1 MIHVRR
7 PRARPRLH
15 AATRTLVAVLAAG
28 SAAIVF
34 SVGLAAAAPTNNS
47 QAVPVASNQI
57 ALGGFVLPG
66 PFVFPAPLPIV
77 LTNLH
82 VDASAKWSGSIT
94 TNVGWDSDNV
104 RQGAD
109 LDISRVAPLTSGK
122 IDVTWQLSGTID
134 GVLHFG
140 PTNISKD
147 DVACTPKLSGGG
159 FSCEATSDGIPLPG
173 AIGPI
178 PAIPPFF
185 FVAKLAIG
193 VQFDITPE
201 GAIVTRNLTAG
212 GASVPGPTANPGP
225 LDLGDSP
232 SVETFTMPCSA
243 KAGDAVDYDLSDYHW
258 APDTT
263 ATQQDKIRIVA
274 ALDPLG
280 AVELGEITSFDVG
293 PAQVSTP
300 AFDLSGSGFLTAM
313 GGLLPN
319 NVNPTIS
326 PLGPFSGSEGSAI
339 GFSAG
344 VNSKCPIGSYVWEFS
359 DGTKSFG
366 PSPQRAFAD
375 NGVYDGQLTVT
386 DITGLAATEDF
397 TVSVSN
403 EPPSVNAGPDTTADW
418 GRLVS
423 FNGQATDPGSADQAT
438 LQYTWTFGDGT
449 PSASGGPSVLH
460 AYASP
465 GTYVA
470 TLDVC
475 DKNGGCD
482 SDSRTVVATKRDTTL
497 GYTGP
502 LSSTPSKTIV
512 LTANLVDEYG
522 EAVVGRKVT
531 FAIGSQ
537 TAIGTT
543 DSAGKAS
550 VSLKLNQKQGSY
562 PFSATFPAGDAKYNG
577 SSDSGTFLIGK

>member
-1 MIHVRR
+1 
-7 PRARPRLH
+7 
-15 AATRTLVAVLAAG
+15 
-28 SAAIVF
+28 
-34 SVGLAAAAPTNNS
+34 
-47 QAVPVASNQI
+47 
-57 ALGGFVLPG
+57 
-66 PFVFPAPLPIV
+66 V

-94 TNVGWDSDNV
+94 TNVGWDSDHV

-147 DVACTPKLSGGG
+147 DVSCTPKLSGGG

-193 VQFDITPE
+193 VQFDVTPE
-201 GAIVTRNLTAG
+201 GAMVARNFTAG

-225 LDLGDSP
+225 LDLVDSP

-258 APDTT
+258 TPGTT

-300 AFDLSGSGFLTAM
+300 DFDLSGSGFLTAL

-339 GFSAG
+339 GFSAA
-344 VNSKCPIGSYVWEFS
+344 VNSQCPIGSYVWEFS

-403 EPPSVNAGPDTTADW
+403 QPPSVNAGPDTTADW

-449 PSASGGPSVLH
+449 PSASGGPNVLH

-475 DKNGGCD
+475 DKNSGCS
-482 SDSRTVVATKRDTTL
+482 SDSRTVVVTTRDTTL

-502 LSSTPSKTIV
+502 LSANPSKTIV
-512 LTANLVDEYG
+512 LTADLVDEYG

-531 FAIGSQ
+531 FTVGLQ

-543 DSAGKAS
+543 DSTGKAS

-562 PFSATFPAGDAKYNG
+562 PFSATFPAGDPKYNG
-577 SSDSGTFLIGK
+577 SSDSGTFVIGK